1 MLQEMKLSN
10 TSRVLFHFL
19 ILKIA
24 LNTRVVT
31 LKALLK
37 EENLSTSTSGSAD
50 VTSTLKVALTLLL
63 GATRLLL
70 AADKQLNQ
78 AMNLGNL
85 EATKG
90 HVAKKTIV
98 SQIH

>member
-10 TSRVLFHFL
+10 PSRSSSNFL

-37 EENLSTSTSGSAD
+37 EKNLSISTSGSAD
-50 VTSTLKVALTLLL
+50 VTSTLKVALT
-63 GATRLLL
+63 ATWCNEIL
-70 AADKQLNQ
+70 A
-78 AMNLGNL
+78 G
-85 EATKG
+85 
-90 HVAKKTIV
+90 
-98 SQIH
+98 S